1 MPTKSLRKI
10 SFVGLGNIFN
20 AGLGFLFLTA
30 VARALDLETFG
41 KYALLSTLLLTISK
55 IVDFGANS
63 VYVARSI
70 KEQNNKLSDTLFTLK
85 ILQFLVS
92 VPISIASLKLLNIY
106 DTATALIFIL
116 GILAYTT
123 NYLFYAYFQRAEK
136 YAEMVLL
143 NTVPQLVKGVFA
155 FLFFATI
162 VTPSLNLA
170 FGVFSLTIFAG
181 IFLYFRLPEDNK
193 RFKFDLNGART
204 LFRESSPAGVSQIV
218 YESWGTLNNAIA
230 KFTKGFGD
238 VGILSLANK
247 ISNLFSLASLSV
259 FAVLLPKNAARKLTG
274 TKYDYK
280 ETALI
285 AVGILALAIM
295 AITGSELFVTTIF
308 GEKFSGSVRLLDIL
322 ILAAAVSA
330 IHTFIENLFFVES
343 KTGYIIAAT
352 VVKLSAYGL
361 TALILVP
368 SLSLYGIAWSNLVA
382 AIAGLITAVYFISL
396 FRGSPLPEQRSEAL
410 PGNHIPSE
418 I

>member
-1 MPTKSLRKI
+1 VPAKSLKKI
-10 SFVGLGNIFN
+10 SLVGMGNIFN

-30 VARALDLETFG
+30 VARTLNLETFG
-41 KYALLSTLLLTISK
+41 KYALISTLLLTISK

-70 KEQNNKLSDTLFTLK
+70 TEQNTKLSNTLFTLK
-85 ILQFLVS
+85 VIQFLAS
-92 VPISIASLKLLNIY
+92 VPISLICLKLLNVF
-106 DTATALIFIL
+106 DTATSLIFIL
-116 GILAYTT
+116 GILAYTM
-123 NYLFYAYFQRAEK
+123 NYLFYAYFQKAEK
-136 YAEMVLL
+136 YAKMVLL
-143 NTVPQLVKGVFA
+143 NTIPQLVKGVFA
-155 FLFFATI
+155 VLFFTSTI
-162 VTPSLNLA
+162 IPNFNLA
-170 FGVFSLTIFAG
+170 FGVFSLSIFAG
-181 IFLYFRLPEDNK
+181 IFLYFALPAENK
-193 RFKFDLNGART
+193 KFELNIAGVAALFK
-204 LFRESSPAGVSQIV
+204 ESSPAGISQIV
-218 YESWGTLNNAIA
+218 YESWGTFNNAIA

-247 ISNLFSLASLSV
+247 ISNLFSLVSLSV
-259 FAVLLPKNAARKLTG
+259 FAVLLPKNATHKLRG

-285 AVGILALAIM
+285 AGGIIVLAVIS
-295 AITGSELFVTTIF
+295 ITGSELFITTIF

-352 VVKLSAYGL
+352 IVKLSTYGL

-368 SLSLYGIAWSNLVA
+368 YLSLYGIAWSNLVA
-382 AIAGLITAVYFISL
+382 AVAGLITAVYFISR
-396 FRGSPLPEQRSEAL
+396 FRESPRPEVQPEHR
-410 PGNHIPSE
+410 IPSE

>member
-70 KEQNNKLSDTLFTLK
+70 KEQNAELSSTLFTLK
-85 ILQFLVS
+85 VLQFLVS
-92 VPISIASLKLLNIY
+92 VPVSLISLKLLNIF
-106 DTATALIFIL
+106 DGTTATIFIL
-116 GILAYTT
+116 GILAYTM

-136 YAEMVLL
+136 YAGMVLL
-143 NTVPQLVKGVFA
+143 NTIPQLVKGVFA
-155 FLFFATI
+155 LLFFTAI

-181 IFLYFRLPEDNK
+181 IFLYFFLPTENK
-193 RFKFDLNGART
+193 KFIFNFQGVRKLFK
-204 LFRESSPAGVSQIV
+204 ESSPAGVSQIV

-230 KFTKGFGD
+230 KITKGFGD

-259 FAVLLPKNAARKLTG
+259 FAVLLPKNATRKLTG
-274 TKYDYK
+274 TNYDYK
-280 ETALI
+280 ETTLI
-285 AVGILALAIM
+285 AGGILALAVV
-295 AITGSELFVTTIF
+295 AIAGSELFITTIF
-308 GEKFSGSVRLLDIL
+308 GEKFSGSVKLLDIL

-368 SLSLYGIAWSNLVA
+368 SLSLYGIAWSNLVS
-382 AIAGLITAVYFISL
+382 AIAGLVTVVYFISR
-396 FRGSPLPEQRSEAL
+396 FRGSPLPEQPGVLS
-410 PGNHIPSE
+410 GNHIPSE

>member
-1 MPTKSLRKI
+1 MPAKSLKKI
-10 SFVGLGNIFN
+10 SLVGLGNVFN
-20 AGLGFLFLTA
+20 AGLGFLFLAA
-30 VARALDLETFG
+30 VARTLDLETFG

-70 KEQNNKLSDTLFTLK
+70 KEQNSSLSNTLFTLK
-85 ILQFLVS
+85 VIQFLVS
-92 VPISIASLKLLNIY
+92 VPISLISLKLLNIF
-106 DTATALIFIL
+106 DGTIATLFIL
-116 GILAYTT
+116 GILAYTM

-136 YAEMVLL
+136 YAGMVLL
-143 NTVPQLVKGVFA
+143 NTVPQLIKGVFA
-155 FLFFATI
+155 FLFFAAT
-162 VTPSLNLA
+162 VTPSLHLA
-170 FGVFSLTIFAG
+170 FGIFSLSIFAG
-181 IFLYFRLPEDNK
+181 VVLYFFLPAENK
-193 RFKFDLNGART
+193 KFIFDFRGVRELFK
-204 LFRESSPAGVSQIV
+204 ESSPAGISQIV

-247 ISNLFSLASLSV
+247 ISNLFSLASLSI
-259 FAVLLPKNAARKLTG
+259 FAVLLPKNATRKLTG
-274 TKYDYK
+274 KKYDYQ

-285 AVGILALAIM
+285 AGGIIALAVV
-295 AITGSELFVTTIF
+295 AIAGSELFITTIF
-308 GEKFSGSVRLLDIL
+308 GEKFSGSVKLLDIL

-352 VVKLSAYGL
+352 VIKLSTYGL

-368 SLSLYGIAWSNLVA
+368 KLSLYGIAWSNLVS
-382 AIAGLITAVYFISL
+382 AIAGLITALYFISR
-396 FRGSPLPEQRSEAL
+396 FKDLPHQELQPEH
-410 PGNHIPSE
+410 HISSE

>member
-1 MPTKSLRKI
+1 VPAKSLKKI

-20 AGLGFLFLTA
+20 AGFGFFFLAA
-30 VARALDLETFG
+30 VARTLDLETFG

-70 KEQNNKLSDTLFTLK
+70 KEQNSKLSSTLFTLK
-85 ILQFLVS
+85 VLQFLIS
-92 VPISIASLKLLNIY
+92 VPISLVSLKLLNIF
-106 DTATALIFIL
+106 DGTTALIFIL
-116 GILAYTT
+116 GILAYTM

-143 NTVPQLVKGVFA
+143 NTIPQLIKGVFA
-155 FLFFATI
+155 LLFFTAI

-181 IFLYFRLPEDNK
+181 IVLYFFLPEENK
-193 RFKFDLNGART
+193 KFIFNFHGVVELFK
-204 LFRESSPAGVSQIV
+204 ESSPAGISQIV

-259 FAVLLPKNAARKLTG
+259 FAVLLPKNATRKLAG
-274 TKYDYK
+274 KKYDYQ

-285 AVGILALAIM
+285 AGAIIALAAL
-295 AITGSELFVTTIF
+295 AITGSELFITTIF

-352 VVKLSAYGL
+352 VVKLSTYGL
-361 TALILVP
+361 TAVILVP
-368 SLSLYGIAWSNLVA
+368 KLSLYGIAWSNLVS
-382 AIAGLITAVYFISL
+382 AIAGLLTALYFVSR
-396 FRGSPLPEQRSEAL
+396 FKDLPQPELRPEH
-410 PGNHIPSE
+410 HIPSE

>member
-30 VARALDLETFG
+30 VARTLDLETFG

-70 KEQNNKLSDTLFTLK
+70 KEQNDKLSDTLFTLK
-85 ILQFLVS
+85 VIQFLVS
-92 VPISIASLKLLNIY
+92 VPVSIISLKILNIY
-106 DTATALIFIL
+106 DSATALIFIL
-116 GILAYTT
+116 GILAYTM
-123 NYLFYAYFQRAEK
+123 NYLFYAYFQKAEK
-136 YAEMVLL
+136 YASMVFL
-143 NTVPQLVKGVFA
+143 NTIPQLVKGIFA
-155 FLFFATI
+155 TLFFTAA
-162 VTPSLNLA
+162 VTPDLNLA
-170 FGVFSLTIFAG
+170 FGVFSLSIFAG
-181 IFLYFRLPEDNK
+181 VFLFFFLPEENK
-193 RFKFDLNGART
+193 RLKLDIAGVST
-204 LFRESSPAGVSQIV
+204 LFRESSPAGISQIV

-247 ISNLFSLASLSV
+247 ISNLFSLVSLSV

-274 TKYDYK
+274 TKYDYR
-280 ETALI
+280 ETVLI
-285 AVGILALAIM
+285 AGGIIALAIV
-295 AITGSELFVTTIF
+295 AITGSELFITTIF
-308 GEKFSGSVRLLDIL
+308 GDKFSGSVRLLDIL

-352 VVKLSAYGL
+352 VVKLSTYGI

-368 SLSLYGIAWSNLVA
+368 YLSLYGIAWSNLVA
-382 AIAGLITAVYFISL
+382 AVAGLITAVYFISR
-396 FRGSPLPEQRSEAL
+396 FRDSPRPEAL
-410 PGNHIPSE
+410 PENHIPSE